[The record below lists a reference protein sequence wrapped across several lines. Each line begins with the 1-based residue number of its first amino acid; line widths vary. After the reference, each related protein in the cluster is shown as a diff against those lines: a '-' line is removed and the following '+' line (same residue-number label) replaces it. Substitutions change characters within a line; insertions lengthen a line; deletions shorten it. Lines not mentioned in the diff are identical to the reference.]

1 MRLGLHV
8 SISGKLTRAFD
19 EGRNSRSE
27 ALQIF
32 TASPRM
38 WKSAQISEEA
48 AAEFR
53 AEKNDFSPIVVHSS
67 YLINLG
73 SKSPEIREKSL
84 QALLEEVERSTSS
97 KSPEIREKSLQALLE
112 EVERCKMLGADFLVL
127 HPGGGDENAVT
138 YIAEGLSKAL
148 DSAGGVKILLENV
161 AGEGSKVGKNFHE
174 LKAIIDETTN
184 GERLG
189 VCFDTCHAFAAGY
202 DLRRKDVWLKLHEE
216 IDATVGFAAVKLV
229 HLNDTKGELGSNLD
243 RHANWTE
250 GKLGVETLKIIRDD
264 PRFSSVPGI
273 LETPG
278 DLAARTADLKLC
290 RELLNFEG

>member
-73 SKSPEIREKSL
+73 
-84 QALLEEVERSTSS
+84 S

-216 IDATVGFAAVKLV
+216 IDATVGFAAVKLG

>member
-48 AAEFR
+48 VAEFR

-73 SKSPEIREKSL
+73 
-84 QALLEEVERSTSS
+84 S

>member
-73 SKSPEIREKSL
+73 
-84 QALLEEVERSTSS
+84 S

-278 DLAARTADLKLC
+278 DLAARTVDLKLC

>member
-73 SKSPEIREKSL
+73 
-84 QALLEEVERSTSS
+84 S

-250 GKLGVETLKIIRDD
+250 GKLGVETLKTIRDD
-264 PRFSSVPGI
+264 PRFSSVLGI

>member
-53 AEKNDFSPIVVHSS
+53 DEKNDFSPIVVHSS

-73 SKSPEIREKSL
+73 
-84 QALLEEVERSTSS
+84 S

>member
-84 QALLEEVERSTSS
+84 QALLEEVER
-97 KSPEIREKSLQALLE
+97 
-112 EVERCKMLGADFLVL
+112 CKMLGADFLVL
-127 HPGGGDENAVT
+127 HPGGGNENAVT

-174 LKAIIDETTN
+174 LKVIIDETTN